1 MSTAL
6 VTLNYKDEA
15 GCKNVCQ
22 QALKCE
28 SIDWVIV
35 VDNNSEDGSYEE
47 LKKLENYKIR
57 VVQTGING
65 GYSFGYNYGFR
76 LAKELGTDKVVL
88 CNSDVLFDNEMIA
101 ACIKHLDENLKVGAV
116 SVRQKNIDRIEVAS
130 AWTYPKYWNEIKYCF
145 YFFRKFV
152 LPTQNED
159 VYPIIGEYQEVDVLS
174 GCFTVYNM
182 EALEKCG
189 MYDENVFLYNEENI
203 ISKRLHKTGYV
214 LHRLN
219 GFYYIHAH
227 NRKPGKPSTDLKK
240 LIQSGM
246 CSYYYQTNYQG
257 IGIGKRYLFRICIF
271 LGSLEKW
278 VLNLVHNLLGA
289 VRRR

>member
-1 MSTAL
+1 MSTVL

-22 QALKCE
+22 QALECD
-28 SIDWVIV
+28 SIDWVII
-35 VDNNSEDGSYEE
+35 VDNNSGDGSFEK
-47 LKKLENYKIR
+47 LKKLENKKIK
-57 VVQTGING
+57 VIQTGVNG

-76 LAKELGTDKVVL
+76 LAQKLGADKVIL
-88 CNSDVLFDNEMIA
+88 CNSDVLFENEMIT
-101 ACIKHLDENLKVGAV
+101 ACINHLDKNPKVGAV
-116 SVRQKNIDRIEVAS
+116 SVRQKNSDQIEVTS
-130 AWTYPKYWNEIKYCF
+130 AWTYPKYWNEIRYCF
-145 YFFRKFV
+145 YFFRRFV
-152 LPTQNED
+152 LPTQNEE
-159 VYPIIGEYQEVDVLS
+159 VYSIEGEYQEVDVLAGS
-174 GCFTVYNM
+174 FTVYNM

-203 ISKRLHKTGYV
+203 ISNRLHKVGYV

-227 NRKPGKPSTDLKK
+227 NRRPGKPSTDLNK
-240 LIQSGM
+240 LLQTAM

-257 IGIGKRYLFRICIF
+257 IGIVKRNFFRICIF

-278 VLNLVHNLLGA
+278 GLNHLRNLLEAIGKK
-289 VRRR
+289 